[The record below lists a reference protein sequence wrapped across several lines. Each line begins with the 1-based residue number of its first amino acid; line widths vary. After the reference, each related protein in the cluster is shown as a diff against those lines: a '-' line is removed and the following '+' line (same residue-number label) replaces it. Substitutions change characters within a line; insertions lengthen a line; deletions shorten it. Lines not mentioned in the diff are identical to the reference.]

1 MKSLKELLLDVDGD
15 TNFDEKMIITQ
26 FFNSIESQQHIIK
39 YLQGLIEKSSEPIAS
54 FNVVKN
60 DRFSDSMYV
69 VFPKKQTANGYHMV
83 FIKQAHRGI
92 RLWRAY
98 GDTILDQILVS
109 ASEAGYGLGPRSN
122 YIYKVPES
130 MRDLFEK
137 IINKSVRESILD
149 DDEIMSKYEE
159 LGNMKNL
166 SEYLIE
172 STYKFKKVED
182 VETFLAQFPDDAT
195 SWKQATDEVRDLA
208 RLAADFVSEYE
219 RTNINRLDF
228 KTLKTPADWNSVGK
242 AYIMAA
248 ISGMSNN
255 TLKRFLEELNG
266 RF

>member
-1 MKSLKELLLDVDGD
+1 
-15 TNFDEKMIITQ
+15 
-26 FFNSIESQQHIIK
+26 
-39 YLQGLIEKSSEPIAS
+39 
-54 FNVVKN
+54 
-60 DRFSDSMYV
+60 
-69 VFPKKQTANGYHMV
+69 
-83 FIKQAHRGI
+83 
-92 RLWRAY
+92 
-98 GDTILDQILVS
+98 
-109 ASEAGYGLGPRSN
+109 
-122 YIYKVPES
+122 
-130 MRDLFEK
+130 
-137 IINKSVRESILD
+137 
-149 DDEIMSKYEE
+149 
-159 LGNMKNL
+159 MKNL

-219 RTNINRLDF
+219 RTDINRLDF